1 MNIYRL
7 LHFFKTGTGRLL
19 LFMALFGLVI
29 WWVIRGQADGGK
41 ITDNAV
47 QLEQQALAAVGK
59 VTTFVSSVTPMS
71 GTAASTD
78 RRAKGEEK
86 AAVPPQPRST
96 ALYID
101 PQLQVSED
109 YAPFGRLL
117 ECQLVITL
125 DSSRTQTPIIGQVM
139 KDVYH
144 NGRLIIPA
152 GAEVHGM
159 AQVDRSRD
167 RITAQEK
174 WSLVWRFPHDPMNG
188 YELPLTG
195 IALAHLPDPDGRG
208 WNLIDGSAG
217 LPGEL
222 IKSDKW
228 AEIKLFAATFIQ
240 GIGQGLGSSS
250 MLYTGNGV
258 YQSSEGT
265 IKNGLAKGAELMT
278 QAYAQQIQQS
288 IQRDGFFVRV
298 AAGTPFYLYVTQ
310 TIDLA
315 DAGVGMAASNP
326 QRKNNK

>member
-1 MNIYRL
+1 MNIHRI
-7 LHFFKTGTGRLL
+7 LHFFKTGSGRLL
-19 LFMALFGLVI
+19 LFMMLFGLVI
-29 WWVIRGQADGGK
+29 WWVIAGRADGEK
-41 ITDNAV
+41 IVSNAV
-47 QLEQQALAAVGK
+47 QLEQQAVSAVGQ
-59 VTTFVSSVTPMS
+59 VTTFANPIAPMS
-71 GTAASTD
+71 RTPASD
-78 RRAKGEEK
+78 HRSKPEEK
-86 AAVPPQPRST
+86 AEKVVAPPI
-96 ALYID
+96 ALYVD
-101 PQLQVSED
+101 PQAQVSED

-125 DSSRTQTPIIGQVM
+125 DSSRTQTPIVGQVI

-152 GAEVHGM
+152 GVEVHGM

-174 WSLVWRFPHDPMNG
+174 WSLVWRFPHHPMNG

-195 IALAHLPDPDGRG
+195 IALAHLPDPGGGG
-208 WNLIDGSAG
+208 WNIIDGSAG
-217 LPGEL
+217 LLGEI
-222 IKSDKW
+222 IKGDKW

-240 GIGQGLGSSS
+240 GIGQGLSSS
-250 MLYTGNGV
+250 ELLYTANGA

-278 QAYAQQIQQS
+278 QAYARQIQQS

-315 DAGVGMAASNP
+315 DAGVGVAASNP
-326 QRKNNK
+326 QRKNQK

>member
-1 MNIYRL
+1 MNIHRIL
-7 LHFFKTGTGRLL
+7 FFFKTGTGRLL

-29 WWVIRGQADGGK
+29 WLVIMGRVDGGK
-41 ITDNAV
+41 VVENAV
-47 QLEQQALAAVGK
+47 EMEKQAVAAVGK
-59 VTTFVSSVTPMS
+59 VTTYVNQTTPMS
-71 GTAASTD
+71 GSGTTNSKLKTEG
-78 RRAKGEEK
+78 KG
-86 AAVPPQPRST
+86 AMPPQPRST
-96 ALYID
+96 ALYVD
-101 PQLQVSED
+101 PQVQVSED

-125 DSSRTQTPIIGQVM
+125 DSSRTQTPIIGQVL

-144 NGRLIIPA
+144 DGRLIIPA
-152 GAEVHGM
+152 GAEIHGM

-195 IALAHLPDPDGRG
+195 IALAHLPDANGQG
-208 WNLIDGSAG
+208 WSIIDGSAG

-240 GIGQGLGSSS
+240 GIGQGLGSSE

-258 YQSSEGT
+258 YQSSAGT

-315 DAGVGMAASNP
+315 DAGYGMAAVNP
-326 QRKNNK
+326 QRRKP